1 MAKDTLL
8 VIVQGILSDA
18 DSDEVNSI
26 SDTIESMQ
34 CARVVKTIFE
44 DVVTGNRD
52 LTYHE
57 KIIRLTATDT
67 NTPNVMERPAGL
79 INIEWVQY
87 DKRLTAGGAQRYSP
101 IRYRDPESFF
111 SFVSGRTIGASDID
125 AVTLDS
131 GHVIPVKNAQAPTY
145 YTFLQGY
152 DDIIFDAYDSGL
164 ETNLQNSKSLAYG
177 EVKPTLALT
186 DGAIPDLPEH
196 LFNTLVSSARALY
209 FDLFKDG
216 VTKQVDKLERRAEV
230 RAQRVRHIT
239 KTERDNN
246 PTPHYGRKR

>member
-8 VIVQGILSDA
+8 DIVQGILSDA
-18 DSDEVNSI
+18 DGDEVNSI

-57 KIIRLTATDT
+57 KIIRLTATSGS
-67 NTPNVMERPAGL
+67 TPNVMERPAGL
-79 INIEWVQY
+79 INIEWIQY
-87 DKRLTAGGAQRYSP
+87 DKRLAAGDAQRYAP
-101 IRYRDPESFF
+101 IHYREPESFF
-111 SFVSGRTIGASDID
+111 NFVSGRKTDDSDVE
-125 AVTLDS
+125 AVTLTS

-152 DDIIFDAYDSGL
+152 DSIIFDAYDSGL

-186 DGAIPDLPEH
+186 DTAIPDLPEH

-209 FDLFKDG
+209 FDLYKDG
-216 VTKQVDKLERRAEV
+216 VTKQIDKLERRAEV

-239 KTERDNN
+239 KTERANH
-246 PTPHYGRKR
+246 PTPNYGRK